1 MISTRDLSKI
11 ARARLRDS
19 EILFSN
25 KRYDGAVYLCGYAIE
40 LALKLKICKA
50 LKWSGFPEEK
60 RGFSSF
66 SSFKTHDLDVLLKLS
81 GVESKIRS
89 LHLVDWSIIANW
101 EPGVRYK
108 PTGSSRKID
117 AENMLSSSRNILQ
130 ALGMKWTI

>member
-11 ARARLRDS
+11 ARTRLRDS
-19 EILFSN
+19 EILFNN
-25 KRYDGAVYLCGYAIE
+25 KRYDGSVYLCGYAIE

-60 RGFSSF
+60 GEFSYL

-89 LHLVDWSIIANW
+89 LHLADWSTIASW
-101 EPGVRYK
+101 EPGVRYR
-108 PTGSSRKID
+108 PTGFARKID
-117 AENMLSSSRNILQ
+117 AKNMLSSSRNILK
-130 ALGMKWTI
+130 ALGMKWKI